1 MTYSEAEQYIL
12 SFSNLPRTEYMQ
24 NPASCTHYLKRV
36 QFFLDLIQ
44 NPERKIPHYIHV
56 TGTSGKGSVCAFLH
70 SILLAQKKKTGLFV
84 SPHPTNLCER
94 WQINGRQMSKKEFV
108 QITEKLKPVFDHYA
122 KTSPYDMLSFFDI
135 TTIIGL
141 VYFAEKKVEWAVI
154 EVGCGGRYDS
164 TNILPWKDIAI
175 ITNIGLDHTQI
186 LGETKEKIAYEKSGI
201 IQKNCTVFTMETEKK
216 LLEIIQTECQQKNVI
231 LNIVQQ
237 QKKDT
242 QKLQEKW
249 NIVGAHQVQNAL
261 FCKEIAQ
268 FLQIPEKYIEQGI
281 AHTQQTLRMQIISQ
295 KPYIILDGA
304 HNRDKIQT
312 TVASTKELQ
321 KNKKRKDIH
330 LIVGFSADK
339 TFEQMIKQL
348 SILKPKSIACTRNT
362 INPFRKVANPV
373 DIASL
378 FKKQKIKA
386 NIQIFLDPQEAFA
399 WSKKQCKKNDII
411 LSTGSIF
418 LSGELRKIFLSD

>member
-24 NPASCTHYLKRV
+24 NPKDCVQYLKRV
-36 QFFLDLIQ
+36 QFFLDRIK
-44 NPERKIPHYIHV
+44 NPERKIPHFIHV
-56 TGTSGKGSVCAFLH
+56 TGTSGKGSVCAFLQ
-70 SILLAQKKKTGLFV
+70 SILVTHHKKTGLFV
-84 SPHPTNLCER
+84 SPHPTDLCER
-94 WQINGRQMSKKEFV
+94 WQINNRQMTKREF
-108 QITEKLKPVFDHYA
+108 IKIIEKLKPIFDLYA

-141 VYFAEKKVEWAVI
+141 VYFAEHKVEWAVI

-201 IQKNCTVFTMETEKK
+201 IQKDCTVFTMEAEKK
-216 LLEIIQTECQQKNVI
+216 VLKIIQTECTQKNVV
-231 LNIVQQ
+231 LHIVKNKQNN
-237 QKKDT
+237 T

-261 FCKEIAQ
+261 FCKEVAG
-268 FLQIPEKYIEQGI
+268 FLQIPESIIEQGI
-281 AHTQQTLRMQIISQ
+281 KNTKQPLRMQIVSK

-304 HNRDKIQT
+304 HNKDKIQT
-312 TVASTKELQ
+312 SVASTKELQ
-321 KNKKRKDIH
+321 KNKKRKNIH
-330 LIVGFSADK
+330 IIVGFSADK
-339 TFEQMIKQL
+339 NFEQMIKQL
-348 SILKPKSIACTRNT
+348 STLQASSIACTRNT
-362 INPFRKVANPV
+362 INPFKKVANPV
-373 DIASL
+373 DIAAL
-378 FKKQKIKA
+378 FKKQNPKA
-386 NIQIFLDPQEAFA
+386 KIQIFLDPQQAFA
-399 WSKKQCKKNDII
+399 WSKKQCQSKDII

-418 LSGELRKIFLSD
+418 LSGELRKTF